1 MMKNCQN
8 NLIFPIVLHRLQC
21 LQSDN
26 TYTKC
31 SSDKVTKHI
40 TLILSSIHEYMNKQ
54 FASTDVMIIIIVHQF
69 VPLGY
74 GLHSSIPLKSLKHY
88 TPYSNQAKIRLNL
101 IPSFD

>member
-26 TYTKC
+26 KYTKCLC
-31 SSDKVTKHI
+31 SSDKVTEPI

-54 FASTDVMIIIIVHQF
+54 FTSTDVMIIIIVHQF

-74 GLHSSIPLKSLKHY
+74 GFHSSIPLKSL
-88 TPYSNQAKIRLNL
+88 
-101 IPSFD
+101 